1 MKGLWK
7 RTLCAAVVATACAP
21 WALAQT
27 APSQA
32 PGVTSPGPG
41 RSESDTV
48 PRDWSIQPEVQ
59 QIESSMRDFATLS
72 DSLGQAS
79 AELKA
84 DFNAYLDNPG
94 SELLSSRLEKKMA
107 IFADQV
113 VQDFDRVI
121 GEQDAIVSN
130 FKDLR
135 RKLGRFDGAIADK
148 LDSYDRRLDDMR
160 ADSQES
166 EQGLIRFAVKI
177 KEAKDDAARK
187 KLKQQFARAYRRH
200 RLKDR
205 YLRGL
210 ERNLHS
216 YQVLVENLQTM
227 TNLFTQLQDKFI
239 ALIENLENEKGY
251 LLDAI
256 ELQQDSVKIKKI
268 MHDGI
273 LNGERSIKVVTEQLA
288 KLYLQVDAFTTV
300 HEKIN
305 VGLGQYGQTQTML
318 RGLSDRIDKIA
329 PVISGDD
336 PAGIEDALEHFY
348 QKRAELKP
356 EPRKPNS
363 HKAVSGTT
371 R

>member
-7 RTLCAAVVATACAP
+7 RVLCAAVIATAWGPSAT
-21 WALAQT
+21 AQST
-27 APSQA
+27 PSPA
-32 PGVTSPGPG
+32 PGFGPA
-41 RSESDTV
+41 ESDSV
-48 PRDWSIQPEVQ
+48 PRDWSIRPEVE
-59 QIESSMRDFATLS
+59 QIESSMRDFSTLS
-72 DSLGQAS
+72 ASLGQAS
-79 AELKA
+79 QELKA

-135 RKLGRFDGAIADK
+135 RKLGRFDGAIAEK
-148 LDSYDRRLDDMR
+148 LDVYDRRLDGLR
-160 ADSQES
+160 ADKQDS

-177 KEAKDDAARK
+177 KESKDPKATK

-227 TNLFTQLQDKFI
+227 TNLFAQLQDKFI

-268 MHDGI
+268 MSDGI

-305 VGLGQYGQTQTML
+305 VGMGQYGQTQTML

-348 QKRAELKP
+348 GKRRELKP
-356 EPRKPNS
+356 EKRKPS
-363 HKAVSGTT
+363 ARKPAAGTT
-371 R
+371 RQP